1 MRLDPGSYSD
11 WVSSIA
17 NIVMAIIAWNG
28 YLIAKNW
35 KVDATKELAIQHSL
49 KIISTCIPNVQK
61 KICIAVFEVSI
72 RSWLV
77 KVKETQVTTFDD
89 IKFIQSFANY
99 LQREVS
105 TTSSCYTELRTEYG
119 NLIYLSWKV
128 KDNRKES
135 FITLLDTVKDISAKQ
150 FELVTYLTIIFGYW
164 GCTISDIETKK
175 YELLTW
181 NLSTNEHVAN
191 ALQLSIEII
200 RLKEDLTKQLQ
211 TLNSTELSIFDIF
224 EAKH

>member
-1 MRLDPGSYSD
+1 MKKLFYIFIGFILVMLVSFMRLDPGSYSD

-99 LQREVS
+99 LQR
-105 TTSSCYTELRTEYG
+105 G
-119 NLIYLSWKV
+119 
-128 KDNRKES
+128 
-135 FITLLDTVKDISAKQ
+135 
-150 FELVTYLTIIFGYW
+150 
-164 GCTISDIETKK
+164 
-175 YELLTW
+175 
-181 NLSTNEHVAN
+181 
-191 ALQLSIEII
+191 
-200 RLKEDLTKQLQ
+200 
-211 TLNSTELSIFDIF
+211 
-224 EAKH
+224 